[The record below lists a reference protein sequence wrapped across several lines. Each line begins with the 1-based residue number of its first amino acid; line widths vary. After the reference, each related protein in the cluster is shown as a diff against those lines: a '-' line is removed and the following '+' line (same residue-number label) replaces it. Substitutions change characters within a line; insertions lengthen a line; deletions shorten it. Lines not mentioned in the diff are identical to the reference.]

1 MVKEKE
7 SKKIIVLS
15 AHTPSLFWFRM
26 DMMANFNACGY
37 KVVAAGNENEAK
49 WSQKF
54 AGNGIKYRQIVVS
67 RNGTNPIN
75 DLKTL
80 RSVKKL
86 FKEEKP
92 TKVFLYNAK
101 AVIYGGITAS
111 KLHIEYYPLIAGLGS
126 IFLTAGLKNK
136 ILKAI
141 LCWDYKKAL
150 KKSKYVFFQNR
161 DDSDFFVSR
170 KIVKQEKIVYIH
182 GSGVNL
188 EKFKQEPLPLENAFL
203 FIGRLIKDKGVC
215 EYLEACR
222 FIKNKYRDVRCY
234 LVGPFDSNPSA
245 LRREELQKYI
255 DEGVIE
261 YFGEQEDVRPYL
273 KKCRV
278 FLLPSYR
285 EGTPKAILEAMATGR
300 AIITTDAPGC
310 KETVTDG
317 LNGYLVPIKNV
328 AALVEKMSALI
339 EDASIAERFGQE
351 SRRLAEEKFAVN
363 LVNETICKTM
373 NL

>member
-1 MVKEKE
+1 MIDIN
-7 SKKIIVLS
+7 SKKVIVLS

-26 DMMANFNACGY
+26 DMMGRFKALGY
-37 KVVAAGNENEAK
+37 EVVAAANEEETK

-54 AGNGIKYRQIVVS
+54 AEYGIKYRQIFVS

-80 RSVKKL
+80 RFIKKL

-92 TKVFLYNAK
+92 SKVFLYNAK
-101 AVIYGGITAS
+101 AVIYGGIAAS
-111 KLHIEYYPLIAGLGS
+111 KLNIEYYPLIAGLGS
-126 IFLTAGLKNK
+126 VFLSDGLKNK

-141 LCWDYKKAL
+141 LCREYKKAL
-150 KKSKYVFFQNR
+150 KKSNYVFFQNR

-188 EKFKQEPLPLENAFL
+188 DKFKQEPLPSENAFL

-215 EYLEACR
+215 EYLKACR
-222 FIKNKYRDVRCY
+222 LIKNKYQEVKCY
-234 LVGPFDSNPSA
+234 VVGPFDSNPSA
-245 LRREELQKYI
+245 LQREELQKYI

-278 FLLPSYR
+278 FVLPSYR
-285 EGTPKAILEAMATGR
+285 EGTPKTVLEAMATGR
-300 AIITTDAPGC
+300 AVITTDAPGC

-317 LNGYLVPIKNV
+317 LNGYLVPIKSV
-328 AALVEKMSALI
+328 AALAEKMSALI
-339 EDASIAERFGQE
+339 EDTSIAERFGQE

>member
-1 MVKEKE
+1 MVKENE
-7 SKKIIVLS
+7 LKKIIVLS

-26 DMMANFNACGY
+26 DMMASFNACGY
-37 KVVAAGNENEAK
+37 KVVAAGNEDEEK

-54 AGNGIKYRQIVVS
+54 AENGIKYRQIVVS

-126 IFLTAGLKNK
+126 IFLSAGLKNK

-141 LCWDYKKAL
+141 LCWEYKKAL
-150 KKSKYVFFQNR
+150 KKSKHVFFQNR
-161 DDSDFFVSR
+161 EDSDFFVFR
-170 KIVKQEKIVYIH
+170 KIVKQERIVYIH

-222 FIKNKYRDVRCY
+222 LIKNKYRDVRCY

-245 LRREELQKYI
+245 LQREELQKYI

-278 FLLPSYR
+278 FVLPSYR
-285 EGTPKAILEAMATGR
+285 EGTPKTVLEAMATGR

-317 LNGYLVPIKNV
+317 LNGYLVSIKNV
-328 AALVEKMSALI
+328 AALAEKMFVLI
-339 EDASIAERFGQE
+339 EDNSIAERFGQE